1 MYGSFFPRL
10 PIGENVEKFIDY
22 LLENYRPM
30 FRGFARFINSLISGF
45 ETVLESIPPL
55 LLIALFV
62 VLVFFIQRK
71 VTIAIFVGLGLLI
84 IHNLGLWPELIITLA
99 SILTAVLVSTI
110 IGVPAGI
117 LKAHNRTFDIITR
130 PILDIM
136 QTIPV
141 FVYLIPALMFFGLGI
156 VSGVIATIVFAIPPP
171 IRLTYLGI
179 KQVPEELKEAGKAF
193 GSTFWQMLYKVEIPS
208 ALPSIMLGINQCI
221 MMSLSMVVIA
231 SMIGAGGLG
240 RPVMRSMATVD
251 VSMGF
256 EAGMAVVLLAMVL
269 DRLFGSSSK

>member
-1 MYGSFFPRL
+1 MASSFFPKL
-10 PIGENVEKFIDY
+10 PLGDMVDTFIDY
-22 LLENYRPM
+22 LMENYRPI
-30 FRGFARFINSLISGF
+30 FRGFARFINSLISSF
-45 ETVLESIPPL
+45 ETVLEFIPPL
-55 LLIALFV
+55 LFIVLFML
-62 VLVFFIQRK
+62 LVFFIQK
-71 VTIAIFVGLGLLI
+71 KISLAIFVGMGLALI
-84 IHNLGLWPELIITLA
+84 LNIGLWSELTITLA
-99 SILTAVLVSTI
+99 SILTAVLVSTLL
-110 IGVPAGI
+110 GVPAGI
-117 LKAHNRTFDIITR
+117 LKAHNRIFDIITR

-193 GSTFWQMLYKVEIPS
+193 GSNFWQMLYKVEIPA

-251 VSMGF
+251 VAMGF

-269 DRLFGSSSK
+269 DRLFGSSN